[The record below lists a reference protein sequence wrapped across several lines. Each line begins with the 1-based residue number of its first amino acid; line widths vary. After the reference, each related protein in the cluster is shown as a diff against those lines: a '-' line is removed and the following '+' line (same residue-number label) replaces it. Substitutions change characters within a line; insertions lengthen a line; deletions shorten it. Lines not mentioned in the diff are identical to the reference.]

1 MIKDGG
7 DFLENKTFYIT
18 TPIYYPNDNLHL
30 GHTYTTIVADVL
42 KRFKRIQGFD
52 AFLVTGTDEHGQKI
66 QEAAA
71 AAGKQP
77 KEYVDE
83 IVATAKKLWKSL
95 DIEYDKFIRSTDPNH
110 EKAVADIFTKLYEK
124 GEIYKDIYKGHYCTP
139 CEAFWTD
146 TQLEEG
152 KCPDCGREVDYREE
166 ESYFFRL
173 SKYRDKLLEHYENHP
188 EYILP
193 VSRKNEMVNNFLKD
207 GLEDLSV
214 SRSNFD
220 WGVKVPFD
228 EKHVIYVWIDALSCY
243 LTALGYGS
251 DNEELFEK
259 FWPANVHLMA
269 KEIIRFHV
277 IIWPALLMAL
287 DLPLPKQTFAH
298 GWILFDD
305 DKMSKSKGNI
315 VYAEP
320 IIERYGVDALKYFV
334 LREFTFGQDGSF
346 TNEKFLQRLN
356 SDLANDLGNLISRTI
371 QMVVKYNAGIV
382 PGVGEIETVDGDL
395 IDKAVSTVSAVEAE
409 MEKLSFS
416 TALEEIWKLIRRT
429 NKYIDETTPW
439 ILGKEG
445 NTERLNTVLYNLI
458 ESIRIIAQL
467 IEPFMPHT
475 SMKINEQLG
484 IAPMGWNS
492 TSEFGLYLPGT
503 EVSRGENLFQRLD
516 LEEEKEILAKLNQE
530 LVDSRKAEKMSLEN
544 ANETEASEA
553 KTEITI
559 DDFEKCEFKVAEVL
573 DCDLHPNADKLLV
586 FKLKIG
592 DEVRQIVSG
601 IRKHY
606 EPEELIGKKVI
617 AITNLKPVVLRGV
630 ESNGML
636 LSAANG
642 ENLTLLTTMA
652 DIESGAEIS

>member
-1 MIKDGG
+1 M
-7 DFLENKTFYIT
+7 ENKTFYIT

-42 KRFKRIQGFD
+42 KRFKRIQGYD
-52 AFLVTGTDEHGQKI
+52 TFLVTGTDEHGQKI

-83 IVATAKKLWKSL
+83 IVESAQKLWKSL
-95 DIEYDKFIRSTDPNH
+95 DIEYDEFIRSTNPNH
-110 EKAVADIFTKLYEK
+110 EKAVQKIFTKLYEK
-124 GEIYKDIYKGHYCTP
+124 GEIYKDTYKGHYCTP
-139 CEAFWTD
+139 CESFWTD
-146 TQLEEG
+146 TQLVDG
-152 KCPDCGREVDYREE
+152 KCPDCGREVHYREE

-173 SKYRDKLLEHYENHP
+173 SKYRDKLLEHYEKHP

-193 VSRKNEMVNNFLKD
+193 VARKNEMVNNFLKD

-251 DNEELFEK
+251 ENEELFEK
-259 FWPANVHLMA
+259 YWPANVHLMA

-382 PGVGEIETVDGDL
+382 PGVGEIDTVDGDL
-395 IDKAVSTVSAVEAE
+395 INVAKNTVSAVEAE

-475 SMKINEQLG
+475 SMKINEQIG
-484 IAPMGWNS
+484 IAPLGWNS

-503 EVSRGENLFQRLD
+503 EVSRGDNLFQRLD

-530 LVDSRKAEKMSLEN
+530 LVDNRKAEKMTIEEVK
-544 ANETEASEA
+544 ETPVDAGKA
-553 KTEITI
+553 EITI
-559 DDFEKCEFKVAEVL
+559 DDFDKCEFKVAEVL
-573 DCDLHPNADKLLV
+573 DCSYHPNADKLLV

-601 IRKHY
+601 IRKYY
-606 EPEELIGKKVI
+606 EPEDLIGKNVI

-636 LSAANG
+636 LSAENG
-642 ENLTLLTTMA
+642 DNLTLLTTMA

>member
-1 MIKDGG
+1 
-7 DFLENKTFYIT
+7 
-18 TPIYYPNDNLHL
+18 
-30 GHTYTTIVADVL
+30 
-42 KRFKRIQGFD
+42 
-52 AFLVTGTDEHGQKI
+52 
-66 QEAAA
+66 
-71 AAGKQP
+71 
-77 KEYVDE
+77 
-83 IVATAKKLWKSL
+83 
-95 DIEYDKFIRSTDPNH
+95 
-110 EKAVADIFTKLYEK
+110 
-124 GEIYKDIYKGHYCTP
+124 
-139 CEAFWTD
+139 
-146 TQLEEG
+146 
-152 KCPDCGREVDYREE
+152 
-166 ESYFFRL
+166 
-173 SKYRDKLLEHYENHP
+173 
-188 EYILP
+188 
-193 VSRKNEMVNNFLKD
+193 
-207 GLEDLSV
+207 
-214 SRSNFD
+214 
-220 WGVKVPFD
+220 
-228 EKHVIYVWIDALSCY
+228 
-243 LTALGYGS
+243 
-251 DNEELFEK
+251 
-259 FWPANVHLMA
+259 
-269 KEIIRFHV
+269 
-277 IIWPALLMAL
+277 MAL

-395 IDKAVSTVSAVEAE
+395 IDKAVNTVGAVEAE

-503 EVSRGENLFQRLD
+503 EVSRGEMCIRDRL
-516 LEEEKEILAKLNQE
+516 LIQ
-530 LVDSRKAEKMSLEN
+530 
-544 ANETEASEA
+544 
-553 KTEITI
+553 KTKFHI
-559 DDFEKCEFKVAEVL
+559 
-573 DCDLHPNADKLLV
+573 
-586 FKLKIG
+586 
-592 DEVRQIVSG
+592 
-601 IRKHY
+601 
-606 EPEELIGKKVI
+606 
-617 AITNLKPVVLRGV
+617 
-630 ESNGML
+630 
-636 LSAANG
+636 
-642 ENLTLLTTMA
+642 
-652 DIESGAEIS
+652 

>member
-1 MIKDGG
+1 
-7 DFLENKTFYIT
+7 
-18 TPIYYPNDNLHL
+18 
-30 GHTYTTIVADVL
+30 
-42 KRFKRIQGFD
+42 
-52 AFLVTGTDEHGQKI
+52 
-66 QEAAA
+66 
-71 AAGKQP
+71 
-77 KEYVDE
+77 
-83 IVATAKKLWKSL
+83 
-95 DIEYDKFIRSTDPNH
+95 
-110 EKAVADIFTKLYEK
+110 
-124 GEIYKDIYKGHYCTP
+124 
-139 CEAFWTD
+139 
-146 TQLEEG
+146 
-152 KCPDCGREVDYREE
+152 
-166 ESYFFRL
+166 
-173 SKYRDKLLEHYENHP
+173 
-188 EYILP
+188 
-193 VSRKNEMVNNFLKD
+193 
-207 GLEDLSV
+207 
-214 SRSNFD
+214 
-220 WGVKVPFD
+220 
-228 EKHVIYVWIDALSCY
+228 
-243 LTALGYGS
+243 
-251 DNEELFEK
+251 
-259 FWPANVHLMA
+259 MA

-287 DLPLPKQTFAH
+287 DLPLPEQTFAH

-395 IDKAVSTVSAVEAE
+395 IDKAVNTVGAVEAE

-544 ANETEASEA
+544 AKETEASEA

-573 DCDLHPNADKLLV
+573 DCNFHPNADKLLV

-642 ENLTLLTTMA
+642 EDLTLLTTMA